1 MERGLKNGILFRF
14 GDLNVLTSPSAS
26 SRPTL
31 LGLPYRW
38 EPIAD
43 ICLFVFF
50 MTLGI
55 LRVFMFPVIAKNVVD
70 DFSQTSYLGAIVV
83 AWETIVLG
91 VVQFYSS
98 RSSGVYAAEAMFWIA
113 VVGSAFVAFGG
124 IYFMYGRQK
133 AHSLDQVNGSWFLTF
148 IPLIVCST
156 LGGAEAPHLSY
167 KNGVLVLFVSFL
179 MWSLGVGMS
188 FTLVPIYIWRLMST
202 PLPQQGVII
211 STFVPIG
218 PFGMG
223 AYSTQQLASEL
234 ARRIAQHNYILTNQ
248 PQPPADSA
256 YIATIGEA
264 IQWAGIILALF
275 QLAVASFFLI
285 EGVLALCTKAP
296 GPFNVA
302 FWSFVFP
309 CGVYANAWNLMS
321 TNLRNEG
328 LKGWAATC
336 TVAVVLLWLFCA
348 LMSFWKGV
356 WQGKLF
362 FAPGLQ
368 GYLEKQEIQKRDV
381 DPEQPSDQKRNP
393 YGLAFHTTHTGEYL
407 NRKARSDGSYK
418 KVKVDN

>member
-1 MERGLKNGILFRF
+1 MGTGVCVQL
-14 GDLNVLTSPSAS
+14 LTHFPYPSYWLSNLA
-26 SRPTL
+26 
-31 LGLPYRW
+31 YVFW
-38 EPIAD
+38 IAD
-43 ICLFVFF
+43 ICLFAFF
-50 MTLGI
+50 MALGI
-55 LRVFMFPVIAKNVVD
+55 LRVFMFPAIAKNIID

-91 VVQFYSS
+91 VAQFYSS
-98 RSSGVYAAEAMFWIA
+98 RTAGIYAAEAMFWIA
-113 VVGSAFVAFGG
+113 VVGSSFVAFGG
-124 IYFMYGRQK
+124 IYFMYTRQK
-133 AHSLDQVNGSWFLTF
+133 AHSLEQVNGVWFLTF

-156 LGGAEAPHLSY
+156 LGGAVAPHLSY
-167 KNGVLVLFVSFL
+167 ENGILVLFVSFL

-188 FTLVPIYIWRLMST
+188 FMLVPIYIWRLMST
-202 PLPQQGVII
+202 LLPPQAVIV

-223 AYSTQQLASEL
+223 AYSTQQLASGL
-234 ARRIAQHNYILTNQ
+234 ARRIAQRNFTLTNP
-248 PQPPADSA
+248 PQPPSDGA

-275 QLAVASFFLI
+275 QLAVASFFLV
-285 EGVLALCTKAP
+285 EGVLAICTRAP

-328 LKGWAATC
+328 LKGWAASC

-348 LMSFWKGV
+348 SMSFWKGV

-368 GYLEKQEIQKRDV
+368 GSLEKQEIEKRHI
-381 DPEQPSDQKRNP
+381 DPERPSNEDHNP
-393 YGLAFHTTHTGEYL
+393 YGLAFHTTHTGEQVH
-407 NRKARSDGSYK
+407 RKARSDGSYK
-418 KVKVDN
+418 KVRIDD